1 LNYQNIN
8 NLNAKISNNQ
18 LVINYKEIRMSDL
31 FSPVKLGSIAMN
43 NRMVMAPLT
52 RNRSSMEGVPQD
64 INVSYYEQR
73 ATAGL
78 IITEATPISPMG
90 HGYPLLPGI
99 YNDAQVAGWKKVT
112 DAVHAK
118 GGKIVIQLWHVGRIS
133 HPSLLNGATPVAPS
147 AVKPAGKAFT
157 FKGLADY
164 VEPRALDAE
173 ELPGIVADYVHATQC
188 ALKAGFDG
196 VEIHAANGYLLD
208 QFLRDGSNKRSDIY
222 GGSIENRARFLME
235 VTKAVVET
243 IGSDKVGLRLSP
255 VNPFNDM
262 KDSNPQAVFNY
273 VTEQLN
279 QLNLAYLHVVEGG
292 IHGGGVADPFDFD
305 AMRKLCK
312 SPYMANLSYDKARGN
327 AAIASGHADAV
338 AYGVPFIAN
347 PDLVERFHEDAP
359 LNEADSKSF
368 YGGNEKGYTDY
379 PSL

>member
-1 LNYQNIN
+1 
-8 NLNAKISNNQ
+8 
-18 LVINYKEIRMSDL
+18 MTDL
-31 FSPVKLGSIAMN
+31 FSPVKLGSIALS

-64 INVSYYEQR
+64 INVTYYEQR
-73 ATAGL
+73 ASAGL

-99 YNDAQVAGWKKVT
+99 YTEAQVAGWKKVT

-157 FKGLADY
+157 FEGLVDY
-164 VEPRALDAE
+164 VEPLALDAS

-196 VEIHAANGYLLD
+196 VEIHSANGYLLD
-208 QFLRDGSNKRSDIY
+208 QFLRDGSNKRTDIY
-222 GGSIENRARFLME
+222 GGSIENRARLLME
-235 VTKAVVET
+235 VTKAVVAVA
-243 IGSDKVGLRLSP
+243 GSDKVGVRLSP

-262 KDSNPQAVFNY
+262 HDSHPQAVFNY

-279 QLNLAYLHVVEGG
+279 AFNLAYLHVVEGG
-292 IHGGGVADPFDFD
+292 LHGGGIANPFDFS

-327 AAIASGHADAV
+327 AAIASGYADAV

-347 PDLVERFHEDAP
+347 PDLVERFRKDAP
-359 LNEADSKSF
+359 LNEPDSKSF
-368 YGGNEKGYTDY
+368 YGGTEKGYIDY
-379 PSL
+379 PTL